1 MKRAGVRLLQVALPP
16 LAFFAAIVAIWQLA
30 TMLWDIPGYLVPSP
44 GRVLGAAREHAADL
58 RAAMRLTGSG
68 ALCGFGLG
76 LLAGT
81 AMGLLF
87 SQSRVIQRSVY
98 PYAIFLQTVPIV
110 AIAPLLIMWFGN
122 GFGGV
127 VAVSF
132 ILSLFPII
140 TNATAGLTLVDTN
153 LLELFEINNAS
164 RAQTLFKL
172 RLPNAVPHLVV
183 GAKISCGLSVIGAIV
198 GEISAGFGT
207 ESFGLG
213 TLINM
218 ATSKLDTAYAF
229 AAVICSTL
237 LSIAIF
243 AAVNSIGATIM
254 ARWHIAPARSSTT
267 DMNA

>member
-1 MKRAGVRLLQVALPP
+1 MKRVWVWLQVALPP
-16 LAFFAAIVAIWQLA
+16 LAFFAALVAIWQ
-30 TMLWDIPGYLVPSP
+30 TVTTLWDIPGYLVPSP
-44 GRVLGAAREHAADL
+44 SRVLDAAREHAADL
-58 RAAMRLTGSG
+58 RSAMRLTGSA
-68 ALCGFGLG
+68 ALCGFGLSLLTGTVLG
-76 LLAGT
+76 LV
-81 AMGLLF
+81 F

-110 AIAPLLIMWFGN
+110 AIAPLLILWFGN

-140 TNATAGLTLVDTN
+140 TNATAGLTSVDVN

-164 RAQTLFKL
+164 RTQSLFAL
-172 RLPNAVPHLVV
+172 RLPNAVPHLVT

-229 AAVICSTL
+229 AAVLCSTL

-243 AAVNSIGATIM
+243 AAVSLMGATIM
-254 ARWHIAPARSSTT
+254 TRWRLAAARSSTT
-267 DMNA
+267 NTRS